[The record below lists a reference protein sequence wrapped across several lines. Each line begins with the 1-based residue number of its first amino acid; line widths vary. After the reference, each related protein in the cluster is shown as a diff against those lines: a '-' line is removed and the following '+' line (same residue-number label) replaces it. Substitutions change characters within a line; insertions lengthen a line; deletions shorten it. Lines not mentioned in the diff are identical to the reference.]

1 MNQEISSTTNLRLK
15 RLFVLGFFSSFIL
28 FFLLGILLQKLPFNT
43 ALISAFVGSLIGV
56 SFYFLFMRW
65 FLHGRAKEI
74 EIEFEA
80 VDVSGAL
87 YDDFV
92 EVGKSIFQTT
102 SGKIFLT
109 KELLV
114 FKPSKYNGRGF
125 QGFTEISLKDI
136 EKVDKEKS
144 LFGHD
149 RVFIRVEGINIII
162 QPFGNADLLQN
173 KIQQLLNS
181 DK

>member
-1 MNQEISSTTNLRLK
+1 
-15 RLFVLGFFSSFIL
+15 
-28 FFLLGILLQKLPFNT
+28 
-43 ALISAFVGSLIGV
+43 
-56 SFYFLFMRW
+56 MRW

-74 EIEFEA
+74 EMEFEA
-80 VDVSGAL
+80 VYVSGAL

-92 EVGKSIFQTT
+92 EVGKSIFRTT
-102 SGKIFLT
+102 AGKIFLT

-114 FKPSKYNGRGF
+114 FKPSKYNGRDF

-136 EKVDKEKS
+136 EKVDKGKS

-149 RVFIRVEGINIII
+149 RVFIRVEGKNIII
-162 QPFGNADLLQN
+162 QPFGNADLLKT

-181 DK
+181 EK